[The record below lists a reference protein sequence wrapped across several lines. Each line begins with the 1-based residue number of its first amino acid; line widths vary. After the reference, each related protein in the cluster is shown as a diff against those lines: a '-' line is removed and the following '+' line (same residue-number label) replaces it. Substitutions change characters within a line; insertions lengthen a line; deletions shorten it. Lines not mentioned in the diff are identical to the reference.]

1 MLSSMISAKPLL
13 KISGIWQKLLQHL
26 KGMTERKIFFAPLPQ
41 LPLDTPSYPQLPPS
55 YGLKAKLERLLWSIL
70 LELNHTG
77 SLPFLTVKEL

>member
-1 MLSSMISAKPLL
+1 MRDRLTERNRER
-13 KISGIWQKLLQHL
+13 
-26 KGMTERKIFFAPLPQ
+26 MTETDSGGYR
-41 LPLDTPSYPQLPPS
+41 DTLRHQLPPS